1 MQGDDTIAAIS
12 TPPGTGAIAIVRISG
27 SKALE
32 ILTKIFSLSP
42 DQFKSL
48 DWESRSHEA
57 VHGYIWDPES
67 AEVIDEVVVIANRGP
82 ITYTGED
89 IVEINC
95 HGNPLI
101 QKELLDLAIKL
112 GARLSQ
118 RGEFTKRAFLSG
130 RMDLTQAEAVL
141 DLIQAPTTRQ
151 SRLSVSALKGHL
163 GEKIKST
170 RKRLLDLLTRVVA
183 GIDFPEEVGDLPFDD
198 IQAIVDEAKGELER
212 LITTARTG
220 RFLRAGLRLSI
231 VGRPNAGKS
240 SLLNSILSYERAIVT
255 DIPGTTRDS
264 IEELFEIKGI
274 PICLIDTAGVR
285 ITDDKVEK
293 IGIERTGRAIG
304 ESDLVLLLF
313 DISQGWGDE
322 EKEIL
327 SLIGSRSYIL
337 VLNKIDSLE
346 NIAKGINGD
355 RLKEALRECG
365 QDEKT
370 LLDSWRSKEWQAAD
384 SFLSSYRKESCVDT
398 SLISALTGEGID
410 RLQEKIE
417 SFVVSGN
424 ELQELGGS
432 LNQRQAEL
440 CFRASS
446 SLDEVHNSIKNN
458 MPQDCIAT
466 DLRTAIDN
474 LSEACGD
481 EITEELIDEVF
492 SQFCIGK

>member
-27 SKALE
+27 PEALN
-32 ILTKIFSLSP
+32 ILRKIFSLSP

-89 IVEINC
+89 IVELNC

-198 IQAIVDEAKGELER
+198 ITTVVNEAKGELER
-212 LITTARTG
+212 LMKTARTG

-240 SLLNSILSYERAIVT
+240 SLLNRILAYERAIVT

-293 IGIERTGRAIG
+293 IGIERTGRAIA

-313 DISQGWGDE
+313 DITQGWGDE

-327 SLIGSRSYIL
+327 SLIGSQSYIL
-337 VLNKIDSLE
+337 VLNKVDSLDNPSLGKKLNQVAMDCGLSE
-346 NIAKGINGD
+346 ESLI
-355 RLKEALRECG
+355 ESLRST
-365 QDEKT
+365 QWHAPDT
-370 LLDSWRSKEWQAAD
+370 
-384 SFLSSYRKESCVDT
+384 FLSSYRLDSCIDI
-398 SLISALTGEGID
+398 SAISALTGHGIEL
-410 RLQEKIE
+410 LQEKIE
-417 SFVVSGN
+417 SFVVKGN

-440 CFRASS
+440 CFRAAS
-446 SLDEVHNSIKNN
+446 SLDEVQNSINDN
-458 MPQDCIAT
+458 MPHDCIAT

-492 SQFCIGK
+492 NQFCIGK